1 MDDYEQGA
9 KLLATHKSKVGL
21 ALLFNYIQRTALFSI
36 AYLVYLAFQKNYPEL
51 IGFNY
56 FDLLAIQT
64 IIALSV
70 DSLPLPGG
78 MGISEI
84 LYVSIFG
91 IVYSG
96 IAGVESGVLVASA
109 MLLTRAVA
117 FYLPLVIT
125 AIISIKRHIMV
136 FIKDKKESRD

>member
-1 MDDYEQGA
+1 
-9 KLLATHKSKVGL
+9 
-21 ALLFNYIQRTALFSI
+21 
-36 AYLVYLAFQKNYPEL
+36 
-51 IGFNY
+51 
-56 FDLLAIQT
+56 
-64 IIALSV
+64 
-70 DSLPLPGG
+70 

-91 IVYSG
+91 IVYGG

-117 FYLPLVIT
+117 FYLPLIVT

-136 FIKDKKESRD
+136 FIQGKKESRD